1 MLWSDGRQRMVGS
14 HVGEGMGM
22 KTKFLT
28 MGLLGSLALGGLATP
43 ALADGDEAAA
53 SPWSATLA
61 LTSDYRFRGQSQT
74 QRDPALQGSID
85 FASETG
91 FFAGV
96 WASNIDFNDFGDTS
110 VEVDLYAGVTK
121 TISEGTEGTLKVVYY
136 AYPDQDNAAP
146 DYNYLEVLASL
157 SHDFGSASITGE
169 IAWSPDYFAQT
180 GDAVALTGTLAVPLC
195 DKLWFFD
202 GGLSASGHV
211 GYQWIDDNIAY
222 GTPDYLYYDIGLS
235 AVWGLAT
242 FDARWIDT
250 DLSKAECYGGT
261 DLCEG
266 GFVAAVSFAFGG

>member
-1 MLWSDGRQRMVGS
+1 
-14 HVGEGMGM
+14 M

-28 MGLLGSLALGGLATP
+28 MGLLGSLAFGGLATP
-43 ALADGDEAAA
+43 AFADGEEAAA

-61 LTSDYRFRGQSQT
+61 VTSDYRFRGQSQT

-96 WASNIDFNDFGDTS
+96 WASNIDFNDPGDTS
-110 VEVDLYAGVTK
+110 IEVDLYAGVTQAISDK
-121 TISEGTEGTLKVVYY
+121 TEATFKVVYY
-136 AYPDQDNAAP
+136 AYPDQDNAIA
-146 DYNYLEVLASL
+146 DYDYVEVLASL
-157 SHDFGSASITGE
+157 SHDFGAAAVTGE

-180 GDAVALTGTLAVPLC
+180 GSAVALTGTLAVPLA
-195 DKLWFFD
+195 DKFWFFD
-202 GGLSASGHV
+202 GGLSASGHA

-222 GTPDYLYYDIGLS
+222 GTPDYVYFDVGLS

-242 FDARWIDT
+242 FDVRWIDT
-250 DLSKAECYGGT
+250 DLDKTECYGGL

-266 GFVAAVSFAFGG
+266 GVVGTVSFAFGG